1 MDLAKRDK
9 IIELL
14 RSEIN
19 KTQDSVVTYLK
30 EAKNVQNE
38 NEFLDS
44 IKNDYKRYHKY
55 ILNEKER
62 ERKQMEML
70 INYLDKV
77 LEEAN
82 LSAEMANRA
91 RFQQNKI
98 LGEMEKVK
106 GELDR
111 LTTSDENINNVTN
124 I

>member
-14 RSEIN
+14 RSEIS

-62 ERKQMEML
+62 EHKQMEML

-106 GELDR
+106 KELDR
-111 LTTSDENINNVTN
+111 LTTADENINNVTN

>member
-38 NEFLDS
+38 NDFLDS
-44 IKNDYKRYHKY
+44 IKNDYKRYKY

>member
-1 MDLAKRDK
+1 
-9 IIELL
+9 
-14 RSEIN
+14 
-19 KTQDSVVTYLK
+19 
-30 EAKNVQNE
+30 
-38 NEFLDS
+38 
-44 IKNDYKRYHKY
+44 
-55 ILNEKER
+55 
-62 ERKQMEML
+62 MEML

>member
-106 GELDR
+106 KELDR
-111 LTTSDENINNVTN
+111 LTTGDENINNVTN

>member
-55 ILNEKER
+55 I
-62 ERKQMEML
+62 
-70 INYLDKV
+70 
-77 LEEAN
+77 
-82 LSAEMANRA
+82 
-91 RFQQNKI
+91 
-98 LGEMEKVK
+98 
-106 GELDR
+106 
-111 LTTSDENINNVTN
+111 
-124 I
+124 

>member
-14 RSEIN
+14 ESEIN

-62 ERKQMEML
+62 ERERMEML
-70 INYLDKV
+70 INYLDKI

>member
-62 ERKQMEML
+62 EREQMEML